1 MKKRLQFV
9 GVMLCMICIICPSG
23 VYAEKKGIS
32 GSDIVTL
39 EKCVDGDTARFKLND
54 GSVIKTRF
62 LAIDTPETVHPTK
75 EVELYGKD
83 ASEYT
88 CNRLTNAKEIKLE
101 YDGSAGMTDKYG
113 RILAWVFVDGELLQ
127 KQLVDIGYAKVA
139 YLYGDYE
146 YTEILQEIE
155 EKSKLDK
162 KGIWSSESTKKD
174 EKDNVRNEEAKSEEK
189 KDDSISEEKKN
200 FFKELIDYTLGK
212 IFQYIDKLLE
222 RIVKFVESML

>member
-1 MKKRLQFV
+1 MKKRLQYV
-9 GVMLCMICIICPSG
+9 GILLCMACIICPSN
-23 VYAEKKGIS
+23 VLAEKKGIS

-39 EKCVDGDTARFKLND
+39 EKCVDGDTARFQLSD
-54 GSVIKTRF
+54 GTVIKTRF
-62 LAIDTPETVHPTK
+62 LAIDTPESVHPTK

-101 YDGSAGMTDKYG
+101 YDGSSEKIDKYG
-113 RILAWVFVDGELLQ
+113 RTLAWVFVDGELLQ
-127 KQLVDIGYAKVA
+127 RQLVDIGYAKVA

-146 YTEILQEIE
+146 YTETLQEIE
-155 EKSKLDK
+155 EQAKTSK
-162 KGIWSSESTKKD
+162 KGIWSEENVEKVDDKKENEKSKD
-174 EKDNVRNEEAKSEEK
+174 E
-189 KDDSISEEKKN
+189 KDDSISEEKKS

-222 RIVKFVESML
+222 KIVKFVESML